1 MGLDPISW
9 AVIGGLV
16 LGAGGAMVATG
27 ALGGDK
33 KSDAPAPPQL
43 PPTPSPD
50 TALADA
56 QTQADDRRRAIL
68 ATGGTTT
75 TTSPS
80 GAKLAPTQVA
90 GKTLLGS

>member
-1 MGLDPISW
+1 MGI
-9 AVIGGLV
+9 IGSLI
-16 LGAGGAMVATG
+16 TG
-27 ALGGDK
+27 IERMFTPS
-33 KSDAPAPPQL
+33 KSDKGAPIPQPPPL
-43 PPTPSPD
+43 PPAPSPD

-56 QTQADDRRRAIL
+56 QKQADDRRRAIL

-75 TTSPS
+75 TTTPA